1 MARTLKNLLHLLLLL
16 TFMQVTAAGPVGTH
30 GLSLHGELKYPVGF
44 SHLQYVNPE
53 APKGGELR
61 LAEIGTFDSLNP
73 FILKGIAPAG
83 ISGLHDTLTYNSN
96 DEAFSEYGL
105 IAESIEVAPDH
116 AWVIF
121 NLRSEARFQDG
132 SPITAAD
139 VIFSFEA
146 LKERGHPFYRS
157 YYAPVEK
164 AEALG
169 PHRVKFHFRVRNNR
183 ELPLTIGQ
191 LPVLSEKY
199 WRNHNFGK
207 TTLEAPVGSGPYQ
220 IDAVESGRFIRYRR
234 VADYWGAKLPVNVGR
249 HNFDTI
255 RHDYYRDTTVALEAF
270 KAGEYSLRL
279 ENTSKLWATGYASPA
294 LESGKMRQEEI
305 FHQRPTGMQGF
316 VYNTRR
322 ALFSDRRVR
331 KALAY
336 AFDFEWTNRNL
347 FYGAYTRTK
356 SYFSNSELAATG
368 LPQGEEIR
376 ILKGYRGKVPDELFN
391 RAYTVPSSLGK
402 GAKRSNLRA
411 AARLLREAGWVVRD
425 QHLVH
430 AKTGQPF
437 NFEMLLVSP
446 AFERIVLPFKRNL
459 ARLGIEMRVRT
470 VDSAQYE
477 KRLEAFDFDMSVYV
491 WGQSLSPGNEQQDFW
506 SAKAADIR
514 GSRNL
519 AGVKDP
525 VVDELIA
532 QLVTAPDRKTLIQ
545 RSRALDRVLLWGHY
559 VIPHWHIRSFRVAYW
574 DIFGRP
580 KVIPKYALGLDTWWL
595 DTAKAAALEAPTSK

>member
-1 MARTLKNLLHLLLLL
+1 MARTLKNWLNLIWLLAFLQGA
-16 TFMQVTAAGPVGTH
+16 TAGPASTH
-30 GLSLHGELKYPVGF
+30 GLSLHGELKYPTGF
-44 SHLQYVNPE
+44 SQLEYVNPN

-83 ISGLHDTLTYNSN
+83 ISGLHDTLTYNTN

-116 AWVIF
+116 SWVIF
-121 NLRSEARFQDG
+121 NLRPEARFHDG

-139 VIFSFEA
+139 VIFSFKA
-146 LKERGHPFYRS
+146 LKERGHPFDRS

-164 AEALG
+164 AEALT
-169 PHRVKFHFRVRNNR
+169 PHKVKFYFRVRNNR

-199 WRNHNFGK
+199 WRNHDFGK
-207 TTLEAPVGSGPYQ
+207 TTLEAPVGSGPYR
-220 IDAVESGRFIRYRR
+220 IDTVESGRFIRYRR

-279 ENTSKLWATGYASPA
+279 ENTSKLWATGYAGPA
-294 LESGKMRQEEI
+294 LASGKMRQEEI

-322 ALFSDRRVR
+322 ALFSDPRVR
-331 KALAY
+331 EALAY

-347 FYGAYTRTK
+347 FYGAYTRTN
-356 SYFSNSELAATG
+356 SYFSNSELAASE
-368 LPQGEEIR
+368 LPEGEELR
-376 ILKGYRGKVPDELFN
+376 ILEAYRGKVPDELFS
-391 RAYTVPSSLGK
+391 RAYTAPSSTGK
-402 GAKRSNLRA
+402 GGKRHNLRI
-411 AARLLREAGWVVRD
+411 AARLLRKAGWVVRD

-437 NFEMLLVSP
+437 AFEMLLVSP
-446 AFERIVLPFKRNL
+446 AFERIALPFKLNL

-506 SAKAADIR
+506 STKAADIR

-519 AGVKDP
+519 AGVQDP

-532 QLVTAPDRKTLIQ
+532 QLVTSPDRKTLIQ

-595 DTAKAAALEAPTSK
+595 DSTKASTLGKPTAK

>member
-1 MARTLKNLLHLLLLL
+1 MVRTLKNLLNLIWLLALV
-16 TFMQVTAAGPVGTH
+16 QGAAAESASSH
-30 GLSLHGELKYPVGF
+30 GLSLHRELKYPAGF
-44 SHLQYVNPE
+44 SHLEYVNPE

-116 AWVIF
+116 SWVIF
-121 NLRSEARFQDG
+121 NLRSEARFHDG
-132 SPITAAD
+132 SPITATD

-169 PHRVKFHFRVRNNR
+169 PRKVKFYFQVRNNR

-191 LPVLSEKY
+191 MPVLSEKY
-199 WRNHNFGK
+199 WRNHDFGK
-207 TTLEAPVGSGPYQ
+207 TTLDAPVGSGPYR
-220 IDAVESGRFIRYRR
+220 IDSVEPGRFVRYQR

-255 RHDYYRDTTVALEAF
+255 RYDYYRDSTVALEAF

-279 ENTSKLWATGYASPA
+279 ENTSKLWATGYTGPA

-331 KALAY
+331 EALAY

-347 FYGAYTRTK
+347 FYGAYTRTN
-356 SYFSNSELAATG
+356 SYFSNSELAAPG
-368 LPQGEEIR
+368 LPEGEELR
-376 ILKGYRGKVPDELFN
+376 TLEGYRGKIPDELFS
-391 RAYTVPSSLGK
+391 RAYTVPSSTGRN
-402 GAKRSNLRA
+402 GVRRNLRT
-411 AARLLREAGWVVRD
+411 AARLLRKAGWVVRD
-425 QHLVH
+425 QRLVH

-437 NFEMLLVSP
+437 SFEVLLVSP
-446 AFERIVLPFKRNL
+446 AFERVVLPFKRNL

-470 VDSAQYE
+470 VDSAQYQ
-477 KRLEAFDFDMSVYV
+477 KRLDNFDFDMSVYV

-506 SAKAADIR
+506 SAKAANIP

-519 AGVKDP
+519 AGVQDP

-532 QLVTAPDRKTLIQ
+532 QLVSSPDRKTLIQ
-545 RSRALDRVLLWGHY
+545 RTRALDRVLLWGYY

-580 KVIPKYALGLDTWWL
+580 GVIPKYALGLDTWWL
-595 DTAKAAALEAPTSK
+595 DSAKAAALETQPAK